1 MMSNHSYNYCNIQD
15 WAQPALAS
23 CHVLK
28 WIGSYLCFVFLC
40 GVVLNGIILTIHLE
54 NRKRRSPIEV
64 FILALCFSNLAA
76 AILGIPLPLTS
87 NLACRWLYGKYL
99 CYYEGFVAYFVGMV
113 GLYLLTSLSLNRYWM
128 IVTPHREYLLTFQ
141 TAYIS
146 VVLSVL
152 GGLFWATT
160 PMFGWNNYTLEGVLT
175 SCSICWQART
185 VNVISYNVAMFIFA
199 YVLPLFI
206 MAYCNI
212 CIYLKVREVTR
223 MKASR
228 FVQRHISKRRWKRQ
242 TMERHIAKSVFLVIL
257 AFTVAWTPYAIAAF
271 ISSFFSP
278 TLISPLG
285 GTLPAIFA
293 KSSICFNPL
302 TYIISNSHIRSKVFS
317 RRIPFRSSDVYSP
330 VKLPYQLANAPLKS
344 QIVVNNSSK

>member
-212 CIYLKVREVTR
+212 CIYLKAHIEETLE
-223 MKASR
+223 ATNHGTAHCQISISR
-228 FVQRHISKRRWKRQ
+228 HPGRATPFRKTV
-242 TMERHIAKSVFLVIL
+242 